1 MDYGDQPAN
10 PDNNVVKDVPPRMFW
25 AFNYRTSGYYQITA
39 NLFVDGKHCR
49 IWVEQ
54 GANVSSE
61 TAESV
66 AHFFDNAIYPR
77 MMDTFA
83 IYGNMAVDGQI
94 VARDTMQL
102 ADWLGD
108 GDGKL
113 AILRLDIQD
122 YYQRGVNESRTAG
135 YFSSSDLLASLPH
148 SNCADIL
155 YIDVNPERPGSLE
168 SNKTIA
174 HEMQHLMNYVTSA
187 LLRRDDTFH
196 EMDTWINEGLSAIA
210 EWIYSEQHSED
221 RWVYYNA
228 DPSGLIQKGNNFF
241 VWGNHKNEHNYAE
254 LDDYAT
260 VYLFFHWLRLQTH
273 SNNIFREL
281 ISSKEY
287 NYRAV
292 TQAVSKELPGAGYDD
307 WGTLLKTWLAANY
320 INAPSGPYG
329 YRNDI
334 TLKKIKA
341 KTIPAG
347 TQSVRLY
354 PGEGVYSLTKTGF
367 SWPDEGINI
376 KYAGLTDITPWLN
389 GTGTF
394 NGGALLTY
402 NANTN
407 EYGRAEE
414 GKTSGIASNID
425 TTLYEQRITDLL
437 SRRTVIDGGGVLR
450 QNSYAETPGLA
461 VTEAVT
467 VPVLGIIK
475 LE

>member
-113 AILRLDIQD
+113 AILLLDIQD

-196 EMDTWINEGLSAIA
+196 EMDT
-210 EWIYSEQHSED
+210 
-221 RWVYYNA
+221 
-228 DPSGLIQKGNNFF
+228 
-241 VWGNHKNEHNYAE
+241 
-254 LDDYAT
+254 
-260 VYLFFHWLRLQTH
+260 
-273 SNNIFREL
+273 
-281 ISSKEY
+281 
-287 NYRAV
+287 
-292 TQAVSKELPGAGYDD
+292 
-307 WGTLLKTWLAANY
+307 
-320 INAPSGPYG
+320 
-329 YRNDI
+329 
-334 TLKKIKA
+334 
-341 KTIPAG
+341 
-347 TQSVRLY
+347 
-354 PGEGVYSLTKTGF
+354 
-367 SWPDEGINI
+367 
-376 KYAGLTDITPWLN
+376 
-389 GTGTF
+389 
-394 NGGALLTY
+394 
-402 NANTN
+402 
-407 EYGRAEE
+407 
-414 GKTSGIASNID
+414 
-425 TTLYEQRITDLL
+425 
-437 SRRTVIDGGGVLR
+437 
-450 QNSYAETPGLA
+450 
-461 VTEAVT
+461 
-467 VPVLGIIK
+467 
-475 LE
+475 